1 MTAQSNEIDQH
12 SSEGESG
19 ATSSSLTAQDE
30 NVGVSGGVNTTMEK
44 EERGLKNSNDTQN
57 EARSSLTSLL
67 HHESDKHTEH
77 EKQPSNQ
84 SNMSRTINT
93 VPVWARQQQKEKNA
107 IHFRKEGESSQ
118 SSPKIN
124 SIGGSPLK
132 KPAPL
137 HLNTSNQTR
146 TALATQEASNRQ
158 RSSINPNPDQISD
171 NRFSIDTSSIIT
183 VDDDNPGASRF
194 ASLSYRHVGPKTRVK
209 IPFNKEEA
217 GNDDTEKSSSKRSTS
232 KQTPVSGGFSSAI
245 TGILAGLTSS
255 EAQRSNDSTQD
266 TDAQNRS
273 QSYNYDEEEKHMSG
287 VHEGTRGGWSHDETH
302 DETHAQENRA
312 KMLNDDSFTR
322 HQPVTPGWAS
332 PWRPESRGEHS
343 IRIGKYRFNNHGEG
357 GYFPKTDTGATNSS
371 RKRRRR
377 RHASSGAVDLFDV
390 EWWRRFLL
398 HNPFVPLLF
407 RLVNIAFTSSTLA
420 VAAKLYIILK
430 REGAED
436 SVGSS
441 PIVAI
446 IFAPLTLVHV
456 GVQIY
461 VEYFSKPIGL
471 WRVGS
476 KLFYTL
482 TELIFVCLWSAALS
496 LSFDNYFT
504 STLVCSTLN
513 SPYSGGHDRPV
524 FGQQVLNN
532 PSRKPYICR
541 LQGAL
546 IGLVFTSLLAYV
558 VVFSVSLFRIF
569 VRVSKR

>member
-1 MTAQSNEIDQH
+1 MT
-12 SSEGESG
+12 
-19 ATSSSLTAQDE
+19 
-30 NVGVSGGVNTTMEK
+30 
-44 EERGLKNSNDTQN
+44 
-57 EARSSLTSLL
+57 
-67 HHESDKHTEH
+67 
-77 EKQPSNQ
+77 
-84 SNMSRTINT
+84 
-93 VPVWARQQQKEKNA
+93 VWARQQQKEKNSM
-107 IHFRKEGESSQ
+107 IFRKDGESSH

-124 SIGGSPLK
+124 SISGSPLK

-137 HLNTSNQTR
+137 HLNDSNQTR
-146 TALATQEASNRQ
+146 TALATQEASKRQ
-158 RSSINPNPDQISD
+158 QPTNANADQISD
-171 NRFSIDTSSIIT
+171 NRFSIDTTSINT
-183 VDDDNPGASRF
+183 LDDENHGASRF
-194 ASLSYRHVGPKTRVK
+194 ASLSYRPIGPKTRAK
-209 IPFNKEEA
+209 LPFDN
-217 GNDDTEKSSSKRSTS
+217 GEKSVTS
-232 KQTPVSGGFSSAI
+232 KDYAETEQSPSKKSGNTSAGFSSAI
-245 TGILAGLTSS
+245 TGLLSGLTSS
-255 EAQRSNDSTQD
+255 EAQRSNDSTHD
-266 TDAQNRS
+266 IDARNRS
-273 QSYNYDEEEKHMSG
+273 QSYNYDDEEKHMSG
-287 VHEGTRGGWSHDETH
+287 VHEGTRGGWSHDDTQ
-302 DETHAQENRA
+302 DEENTRENRA
-312 KMLNDDSFTR
+312 KMQGDDSFTR

-357 GYFPKTDTGATNSS
+357 GYFPKTDTGATSNSRN
-371 RKRRRR
+371 RKRR
-377 RHASSGAVDLFDV
+377 RHASGGAVNLFKSPGALLEMD
-390 EWWRRFLL
+390 WWRRFLL

-407 RLVNIAFTSSTLA
+407 RLINIAFTSSTLA
-420 VAAKLYIILK
+420 IAAKLYIILK

-482 TELIFVCLWSAALS
+482 TELIFVCLWSAELS

-513 SPYSGGHDRPV
+513 SPYSGGGDRPV
-524 FGQQVLNN
+524 FGQQTLDN
-532 PSRKPYICR
+532 PNAKPYICR

-558 VVFSVSLFRIF
+558 IVFSVSLFRIF